1 MNKTQLITKLV
12 RGTIHRAIT
21 ESVPAVFLIFWVGNY
36 LHKAPIASSRYYGCL
51 LILASLGFIIGV
63 VWSYALGYR
72 LLHLH
77 PESDSSFWREAFM
90 VQAHLLR
97 AVPLWYLTPSLTGC
111 LLFCLPTQPGETVDF
126 LLNLAFFGLVF
137 SAITWLNR
145 HAASKLEEQ
154 SLVFS

>member
-77 PESDSSFWREAFM
+77 PESDSLHGASPFCCVQFLSGISPLRSQAVYSFAYRRSLEKPLTFCSIWR
-90 VQAHLLR
+90 
-97 AVPLWYLTPSLTGC
+97 
-111 LLFCLPTQPGETVDF
+111 F
-126 LLNLAFFGLVF
+126 LA
-137 SAITWLNR
+137 
-145 HAASKLEEQ
+145 
-154 SLVFS
+154 

>member
-72 LLHLH
+72 FLHLH
-77 PESDSSFWREAFM
+77 PESDSLHGAS
-90 VQAHLLR
+90 
-97 AVPLWYLTPSLTGC
+97 PS
-111 LLFCLPTQPGETVDF
+111 
-126 LLNLAFFGLVF
+126 
-137 SAITWLNR
+137 
-145 HAASKLEEQ
+145 AACSS
-154 SLVFS
+154 SLVSHPFAHRLFTLLLTDAAWRNR